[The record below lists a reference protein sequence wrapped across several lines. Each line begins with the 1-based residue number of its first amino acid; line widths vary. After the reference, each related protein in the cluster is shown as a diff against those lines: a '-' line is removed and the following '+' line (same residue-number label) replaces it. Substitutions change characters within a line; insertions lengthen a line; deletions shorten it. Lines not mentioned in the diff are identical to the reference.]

1 MEHVNSFEF
10 HKNNPGESVRKEQD
24 MKNVRNFE
32 QAIGIIILGLICG
45 LMLGSI
51 YLWDFVHMF
60 TVRNAPVVTGHI
72 VSQNRIKQFLLPR
85 VDFAIQIDG
94 TNTEVHAITERSLLY
109 KNLKDVRFHYSGD
122 PAREVFLFEYESNPI
137 WMVLEVWVPL
147 FIGVLLIIVGIRK
160 AHAQKSIIHND
171 SSQP

>member
-1 MEHVNSFEF
+1 
-10 HKNNPGESVRKEQD
+10 

-32 QAIGIIILGLICG
+32 QVIPTIILGTICG
-45 LMLGSI
+45 LLLGSI

-60 TVRNAPVVTGHI
+60 TVRNAPIVTGHI
-72 VSQNRIKQFLLPR
+72 IAQKRIRQFLLPR
-85 VDFAIQIDG
+85 VDFTIQIDG

-137 WMVLEVWVPL
+137 WMVLEVWGPL
-147 FIGVLLIIVGIRK
+147 LILVLLIIVSVRKIRV
-160 AHAQKSIIHND
+160 QKSLIQHD
-171 SSQP
+171 SFPP